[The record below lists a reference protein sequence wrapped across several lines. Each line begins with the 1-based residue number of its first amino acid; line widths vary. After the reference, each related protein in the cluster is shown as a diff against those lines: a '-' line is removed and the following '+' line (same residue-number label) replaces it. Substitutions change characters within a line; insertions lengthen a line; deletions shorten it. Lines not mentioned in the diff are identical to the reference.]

1 MYVFFSNMIER
12 VTKRRVQEKVFKKD
26 ERHVLLCCLRDTVR
40 KRFSLSLSK
49 TLQALRKDNAK
60 NWSKGEP
67 IVCVAVPKSECRLLK
82 KKNAEMVFLAGDSA
96 AIVTT
101 KIVREPMRGDRQCI
115 VSMLKAA
122 A

>member
-1 MYVFFSNMIER
+1 
-12 VTKRRVQEKVFKKD
+12 
-26 ERHVLLCCLRDTVR
+26 
-40 KRFSLSLSK
+40 
-49 TLQALRKDNAK
+49 
-60 NWSKGEP
+60 
-67 IVCVAVPKSECRLLK
+67 
-82 KKNAEMVFLAGDSA
+82 MVFLAGDSA